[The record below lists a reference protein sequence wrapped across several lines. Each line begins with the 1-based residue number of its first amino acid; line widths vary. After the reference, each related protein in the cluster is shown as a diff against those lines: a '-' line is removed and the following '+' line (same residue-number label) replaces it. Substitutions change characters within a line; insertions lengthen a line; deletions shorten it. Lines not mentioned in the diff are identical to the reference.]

1 MTIIL
6 GLDMSSTT
14 IGYALA
20 NGTRYGHASILG
32 DIAQRCEAARYY
44 VAYLLDAYKPTLV
57 IIESPVAR
65 YAKALIPQAR
75 VSGAVLAEFA
85 RRRTLWHEVAPSV
98 AKKALTGYGNA
109 SKTLMIATAIER
121 LGDRRI
127 SEHAADAYGLAIAG
141 LSIEIITEK
150 HP

>member
-20 NGTRYGHASILG
+20 DGTRYGYVPLQG
-32 DIAQRCEAARYY
+32 DIAQRCEAARFQ
-44 VAYLLDAYKPTLV
+44 VTILLNELKPTLV

-85 RRRTLWHEVAPSV
+85 RRRTLWTEVPPSV

-121 LGDRRI
+121 LGDRGI
-127 SEHAADAYGLAIAG
+127 SEHAADAYGLALAG
-141 LSIEIITEK
+141 LDIQIITETT
-150 HP
+150 P